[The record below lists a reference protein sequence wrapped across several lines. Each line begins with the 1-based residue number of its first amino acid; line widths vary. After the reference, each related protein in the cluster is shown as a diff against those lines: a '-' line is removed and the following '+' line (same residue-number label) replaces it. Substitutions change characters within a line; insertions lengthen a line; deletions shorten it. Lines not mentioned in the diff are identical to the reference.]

1 MSHESAECTV
11 SVSPR
16 VLDPASFAQE
26 ISRRVGHVRQ
36 ASGHGSDCPLDVDV
50 VGTSSRARSHIAGAS
65 QRRGSTHPG
74 WRGAIAGRIKGAIRR
89 LIYWYVDPV
98 FDVQQNNADLLS
110 EQVVLQ
116 ARVIADLRDQVAEL
130 ENALADVRST
140 SARLQK
146 SFRSLAREFEA
157 QSRVTDTAERFDE
170 DGDA

>member
-36 ASGHGSDCPLDVDV
+36 ASGNGSDCPLAVDV
-50 VGTSSRARSHIAGAS
+50 VGTSSRVRSHIAGAS
-65 QRRGSTHPG
+65 QLRGTTHPG
-74 WRGAIAGRIKGAIRR
+74 WRGAIAGRIKGAVRR

-110 EQVVLQ
+110 EQLVLQ
-116 ARVIADLRDQVAEL
+116 ARIIADLREEIAALQH
-130 ENALADVRST
+130 ALADVRSG

-146 SFRSLAREFEA
+146 SFRSILREFETE
-157 QSRVTDTAERFDE
+157 SRITDTAERFNEAD
-170 DGDA
+170 DA